1 MPSSRKLFHSSPQ
14 EVAIKVPLKLYPPTF
29 PNILQSVMVLIT
41 VSLIIIFSCV
51 YKNAYNIPVKNQSF
65 ESNKTQVNL

>member
-14 EVAIKVPLKLYPPTF
+14 EVAIKVPLTF

-65 ESNKTQVNL
+65 ESNETQVNL